1 MQKIGFILLAVALL
15 IGVTFTATHYSQFGF
30 HSAQNTN
37 GNAVDTNGNP
47 VGANGVAGMNGMAN
61 GTANGTAGANG
72 VAGSNGTMASGVAG
86 TAGANSGTSG
96 TVTGA
101 NGSTS
106 GKPGEANKTA
116 ETKPVKQN
124 DCFAYEYHHTEAAAG
139 KDIEDYLD
147 YTNAFVLEH
156 GPVNPKSVCVKVNQK
171 PVKFKMAKY
180 KGQPEIQIGSVVG
193 PESVIR
199 VSYCVGQAPCKEA
212 CAVKANRFMDDL
224 TADNDDQQDTFKESW
239 DAGNKNK
246 KELEANAKELR
257 TIASTSDTIAN
268 QSVIREWETLKK
280 QEWVC
285 TK

>member
-1 MQKIGFILLAVALL
+1 MQKLGFILLALALIIG
-15 IGVTFTATHYSQFGF
+15 IGVKVSQTSKTGGDTAQTSGTNGTPGANGNGSEAGTNGQTANGV
-30 HSAQNTN
+30 AGAN
-37 GNAVDTNGNP
+37 GNADHSVT
-47 VGANGVAGMNGMAN
+47 GANGVAGNGGNGTVAGNGAGVAANHAVDAN
-61 GTANGTAGANG
+61 G
-72 VAGSNGTMASGVAG
+72 
-86 TAGANSGTSG
+86 
-96 TVTGA
+96 
-101 NGSTS
+101 
-106 GKPGEANKTA
+106 KPIVEA
-116 ETKPVKQN
+116 KPVKQN

-147 YTNAFVLEH
+147 YTNAFAVEH
-156 GPVNPKSVCVKVNQK
+156 GPVNAKSVCVKVNQK
-171 PVKFKMAKY
+171 PVKFKITQY
-180 KGQPEIQIGSVVG
+180 KGQQEIQIGSVVG

-224 TADNDDQQDTFKESW
+224 TADNDEQDSFKESW

-246 KELEANAKELR
+246 KELEANAKEMR
-257 TIASTSDTIAN
+257 SIASKSDAIAN